1 MRAVI
6 LSLMLSGLSPLVAS
20 AADRTPFEEGQRLL
34 RRMEDARAADAF
46 RRALAQSSSRA
57 ERARILVHLGI
68 AHCNL
73 LDWTAAEQAF
83 RRALAE
89 QPDVPLPAVV
99 SPHTAA
105 RFERLRAS
113 ASRPASG
120 PTTGPAATLP
130 ASAPAASRPVA
141 RVVVPRRPPSPP
153 PPARRPWRQA
163 WGAWVAL
170 GVAAAAAGSGLGLGL
185 SARSEDQRANDLALL
200 YEEAMPH
207 YDRARSRAIAADVLF
222 GVAAAAAVV
231 SAALIVR
238 HARERARAPRVV
250 GGQGIGL
257 QVGAAAW

>member
-1 MRAVI
+1 
-6 LSLMLSGLSPLVAS
+6 
-20 AADRTPFEEGQRLL
+20 
-34 RRMEDARAADAF
+34 MEDARAADAF

-73 LDWTAAEQAF
+73 LDWSAAEDAF

-89 QPDVPLPAVV
+89 QPDVRLPAVT
-99 SPHTAA
+99 SPHIVA

-113 ASRPASG
+113 ASSRPASS
-120 PTTGPAATLP
+120 PSTRPAATRP
-130 ASAPAASRPVA
+130 ASAPASRAVVA
-141 RVVVPRRPPSPP
+141 RVVVPPRPP
-153 PPARRPWRQA
+153 PPAPARRSWRHA

-170 GVAAAAAGSGLGLGL
+170 GVAAAAAGAGLGLGL
-185 SARSEDQRANDLALL
+185 SARSEDQRANDLSLL